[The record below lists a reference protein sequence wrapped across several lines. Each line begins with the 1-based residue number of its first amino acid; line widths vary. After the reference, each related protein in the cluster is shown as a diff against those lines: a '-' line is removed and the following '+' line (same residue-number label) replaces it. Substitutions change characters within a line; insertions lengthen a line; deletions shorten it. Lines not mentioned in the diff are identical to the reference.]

1 MDIQNYLEEIKDFQK
16 NLLEYLDDEA
26 EEIENVNI
34 ISYIQEQFNS
44 KNTLEIKETLQL
56 ILNIVNNH
64 HRTPNFWAKI
74 DKFFSMIKESLK
86 QTLSNFEIFD
96 FFKSN
101 KRILLFL
108 IKDSVLQVDQSIID
122 VINDSKYWN
131 EQYIKYFLIESRPF
145 ISAELFDEIK
155 EGLNNE
161 ESKFFE
167 ENRKIGENNSFI
179 CNLIRQD
186 SIDDFV
192 EYVSR
197 TNFPLSSTVKQS
209 IFETNSFLLNKNVS
223 LIEYAAFFGSVQ
235 IFNYLRLNNVEMNPN
250 LWLFV
255 IHGRNP
261 ELVHL
266 LEQHQ
271 IEPENKNYKNCLEES
286 IKCYSNDIAVYIQDN
301 YCFDINESNFF
312 DDLYFKY
319 RNYEFFPNNLN
330 EMAFIFLLCKYN
342 YIFLVNEILLTCKIN
357 INQEMILKFKFLNR
371 ISTFNSLM
379 TFCLIL

>member
-1 MDIQNYLEEIKDFQK
+1 MDIQNYLEEMKDFQK

-64 HRTPNFWAKI
+64 HRTPNFWVKI
-74 DKFFSMIKESLK
+74 DKFFSSIKESIK

-108 IKDSVLQVDQSIID
+108 IKESVLQVDQSIID

-186 SIDDFV
+186 SIDEFV

-223 LIEYAAFFGSVQ
+223 LIEYAAL
-235 IFNYLRLNNVEMNPN
+235 IIYD
-250 LWLFV
+250 
-255 IHGRNP
+255 
-261 ELVHL
+261 
-266 LEQHQ
+266 
-271 IEPENKNYKNCLEES
+271 S
-286 IKCYSNDIAVYIQDN
+286 I
-301 YCFDINESNFF
+301 
-312 DDLYFKY
+312 
-319 RNYEFFPNNLN
+319 
-330 EMAFIFLLCKYN
+330 M
-342 YIFLVNEILLTCKIN
+342 
-357 INQEMILKFKFLNR
+357 LK
-371 ISTFNSLM
+371 
-379 TFCLIL
+379 